1 MFFGGPD
8 VEAETWI
15 LWPPHMKSWLIGKD
29 SESGRDWGQGEKGT
43 TWNGWMAS
51 LTWWTWVCVISRS
64 WWWTGRPGVLQFM
77 GSQRVGHDWP
87 TELTDWP
94 TPVFLGFPCGSA
106 GKESTCNAGDLGWIP
121 GLGRSPREGNGY
133 PFQYPGLENSVD
145 CILPAVASSQTQ
157 LSDFH
162 SL

>member
-1 MFFGGPD
+1 MLVGLCSKFFKLGSPDSSVGKGPAYNAGD
-8 VEAETWI
+8 CGSI
-15 LWPPHMKSWLIGKD
+15 PGSGKSAGEGIGY
-29 SESGRDWGQGEKGT
+29 
-43 TWNGWMAS
+43 
-51 LTWWTWVCVISRS
+51 
-64 WWWTGRPGVLQFM
+64 
-77 GSQRVGHDWP
+77 
-87 TELTDWP
+87 
-94 TPVFLGFPCGSA
+94 TPVFSGFPCGSA